1 MMNIGNTLV
10 WFRILLILPF
20 TSILTFVLTLIIC
33 SQIPNNIEPDQNL
46 PQISELGT
54 GQAHNYFM
62 SGFIVLIPQMLIMFI
77 GRLQFLIQSQT
88 IIHRAIIYCI
98 HVIAIVSGIFVLI
111 MAIVSLDDRPH
122 IHDIGAIGTFG
133 SISIYC
139 ILHTILIIYLFIHRS
154 KATEHTNIIFPLWF
168 LGCTIIVITCS
179 IIWVI
184 TFASIPEYIA
194 AGTPFLY
201 FLAFAPQFWTKAKQ
215 IQHVTNLNFAGH
227 YSSRTEIKSAYE
239 MS

>member
-1 MMNIGNTLV
+1 MMNSGTLI

-33 SQIPNNIEPDQNL
+33 SQIPNNIQPGQNL

-54 GQAHNYFM
+54 GQAHYYFM
-62 SGFIVLIPQMLIMFI
+62 SGFIILIPQLLIMFI
-77 GRLQFLIQSQT
+77 GRLQFLLQSQT
-88 IIHRAIIYCI
+88 IVHRAIIFFI
-98 HVIAIVSGIFVLI
+98 HIIAFVSGIFVLI
-111 MAIVSLDDRPH
+111 MAIVSLDDRENV
-122 IHDIGAIGTFG
+122 HDIGAIGTFG

-139 ILHTILIIYLFIHRS
+139 ILHTILVIYLYIHRS
-154 KATEHTNIIFPLWF
+154 KAFEHSNIIFLLWF
-168 LGCTIIVITCS
+168 LACTMIILTCS

-201 FLAFAPQFWTKAKQ
+201 FLAFTPQFWTKAKQ
-215 IQHVTNLNFAGH
+215 SKQITNISLTLH
-227 YSSRTEIKSAYE
+227 YSNREETLNVNEVS
-239 MS
+239 